1 MAGNRGGALLRLPGQ
16 PAGNKCPP
24 HPHAAK
30 QLEPELALP
39 RSSCL
44 QAAMDRRLQL
54 LARATAAVD
63 CRGGPGRMRAVT
75 CLTCGAKFA
84 SRNKLFKHLLAEQ
97 HGAFTRTSAAIAQ
110 LASAI
115 MRQRGHE
122 ALQRCAEWGQG
133 GDSGGALGC
142 CAIDTGETILQLA
155 AAARGASCARHCS
168 CHKAAMADER

>member
-75 CLTCGAKFA
+75 CLTCGATFA
-84 SRNKLFKHLLAEQ
+84 SR
-97 HGAFTRTSAAIAQ
+97 
-110 LASAI
+110 
-115 MRQRGHE
+115 
-122 ALQRCAEWGQG
+122 
-133 GDSGGALGC
+133 
-142 CAIDTGETILQLA
+142 TILQVTSCPNA
-155 AAARGASCARHCS
+155 PKISPSSASSTIGTIAFMFRLPSHMYDS
-168 CHKAAMADER
+168 PL